1 MLRETEISAIPGS
14 SAVSTV
20 HLSCSVNSSSLH
32 REAKRGT
39 QIRDASLPSHSS
51 CLQSTY
57 RKGEISVQMLVH
69 RYNKISSKHLHECNQ
84 GSNAEY
90 VEQSRREFHRPFGVL
105 LLRHSEQHPLQ
116 LLHEI
121 ADVFSWILKVVFID
135 DLDDL

>member
-1 MLRETEISAIPGS
+1 
-14 SAVSTV
+14 
-20 HLSCSVNSSSLH
+20 
-32 REAKRGT
+32 
-39 QIRDASLPSHSS
+39 
-51 CLQSTY
+51 
-57 RKGEISVQMLVH
+57 MLVH

-84 GSNAEY
+84 GNNAEY
-90 VEQSRREFHRPFGVL
+90 VEQSRREFHHPFDVL